1 MSLGYVTAT
10 DLGNALLPLHVRGD
24 ALAQTIQD
32 KPMLKWWESKK
43 KTFPGGLNTSAGAV
57 VGFQFTEPVQG
68 QFMSDSTTLQGY
80 SQDDQLNFGQ
90 AMNLQRTSWYMKE
103 HNYGLIITW
112 TELKADG
119 ITIDDKQAVRRH
131 SDKELFVL
139 TDVLKN
145 RMADFAESYA
155 RGKARLFFL
164 DGTQDP
170 KAMAGL
176 QSIMTQTPTTGTTGG
191 ISRST
196 YPWWQHRVNLNLQ
209 PSGENQTLCRFF
221 QTEMRMLK
229 LFGGRPDAAFCGQD
243 FLNSLEME
251 IRAKGQY
258 TVEGFTKDETN
269 DFGQGSVSLKGLGK
283 FTWEP
288 MLDQLG
294 FSKFCYI
301 LDSRRIKVRP
311 MEDEDDKTLTP
322 VRPYN
327 YLVFLH
333 NITWTGGMTS
343 NQLNAMGL
351 YSIA

>member
-1 MSLGYVTAT
+1 MALGYVTAG
-10 DLGNALLPLHVRGD
+10 DLAAMLLPMHVRGD

-32 KPMLKWWESKK
+32 KPFLKWWESKK
-43 KTFPGGLNTSAGAV
+43 KTFSGGIN
-57 VGFQFTEPVQG
+57 FQLTEGVQG

-90 AMNLQRTSWYMKE
+90 AMNAQRTSFFGKE

-112 TELKADG
+112 TELKQDG

-131 SDKELFVL
+131 GDRELYQL
-139 TDVLKN
+139 MDVLKN

-164 DGTQDP
+164 DGSQDP
-170 KAMAGL
+170 KAMAGFK
-176 QSIMTQTPTTGTTGG
+176 SIIQDTPAIGTVGG
-191 ISRST
+191 INKAV
-196 YPWWQHRVNLNLQ
+196 YPWWQNRVTLTIQ
-209 PSGENQTLCRFF
+209 PSGENQTMCKFF
-221 QTEMRMLK
+221 QSELRLLR
-229 LFGGRPDAAFCGQD
+229 LFGGRPDKAFCGQD
-243 FLNSLEME
+243 FMNALEGE
-251 IRAKGQY
+251 IRAKGVY
-258 TVEGFTKDETN
+258 TQEGFVKDETN
-269 DFGQGSVSLKGLGK
+269 DFGQGKISLKGLGT
-283 FTWEP
+283 FEWEP

-294 FSKFCYI
+294 EGKRCYI

-333 NITWTGGMTS
+333 NITWTGMMTA
-343 NQLNAMGL
+343 NQLNCHGG

>member
-1 MSLGYVTAT
+1 MALGYVTAG
-10 DLGNALLPLHVRGD
+10 DLAAGLLPMHIRGD

-32 KPMLKWWESKK
+32 KPFLKWWESKK
-43 KTFPGGLNTSAGAV
+43 KTFAGGLN
-57 VGFQFTEPVQG
+57 FQITERVQG
-68 QFMSDSTTLQGY
+68 QYMSDTTTLQGY

-90 AMNLQRTSWYMKE
+90 AMNLQQTSWFGKE

-112 TELKADG
+112 TELKQDG

-139 TDVLKN
+139 ADILKN

-164 DGTQDP
+164 DGSQDP
-170 KAMAGL
+170 KAMPGL
-176 QSIMTQTPTTGTTGG
+176 QSIIQDTPAVGTVGG
-191 ISRST
+191 ISKSA
-196 YPWWQHRVNLNLQ
+196 YPWWQSRASLTIQ
-209 PSGENQTLCRFF
+209 PSGENQTMCRFF
-221 QTEMRMLK
+221 QSELRLLR
-229 LFGGRPDAAFCGQD
+229 LFGGRPDTAFCGQD
-243 FLNSLEME
+243 FMNALEME
-251 IRAKGQY
+251 IRAKGVY
-258 TVEGFTKDETN
+258 TQEGFTKDETN
-269 DFGQGSVSLKGLGK
+269 DFGQGAISLKGLGK

-294 FSKFCYI
+294 YGKRCYI
-301 LDSRRIKVRP
+301 LDSRHIKVRP

-333 NITWTGGMTS
+333 NITWTGAMTA
-343 NQLNAMGL
+343 NQLNCHGI
-351 YSIA
+351 YSIL

>member
-1 MSLGYVTAT
+1 MGLGYVTAG
-10 DLGNALLPLHVRGD
+10 DLAQGLLPLHVRG
-24 ALAQTIQD
+24 AAMAQTIQD

-43 KTFPGGLNTSAGAV
+43 KTFAGGLN
-57 VGFQFTEPVQG
+57 FQITEPVQG
-68 QFMSDSTTLQGY
+68 QFMSDMTTLQGY
-80 SQDDQLNFGQ
+80 AQDDPLNFSQ
-90 AMNLQRTSWYMKE
+90 AANLQRTSFFGKE

-112 TELKADG
+112 SELKQDG
-119 ITIDDKQAVRRH
+119 ISIDDKQAVRKH

-139 TDVLKN
+139 TDILKN

-170 KAMAGL
+170 KAMAGFK
-176 QSIMTQTPTTGTTGG
+176 SIIQDTAAVGTVGG
-191 ISRST
+191 INKAT
-196 YPWWQHRVNLNLQ
+196 YPWWQTRAKIDLQ
-209 PSGENQTLCRFF
+209 PSGESQNMCRFF
-221 QTEMRMLK
+221 QSELRLLR
-229 LFGGRPDAAFCGQD
+229 LFGGRPDKAFCGQD
-243 FLNSLEME
+243 FLNALEME
-251 IRAKGQY
+251 IRSKGQY
-258 TVEGFTKDETN
+258 TVEGFSKTETN
-269 DFGQGSVSLKGLGK
+269 DFGQGEISLKGLGT

-294 FSKFCYI
+294 ESKRCYI
-301 LDSRRIKVRP
+301 LDSRHIKVRP

-333 NITWTGGMTS
+333 NITWTGAMTA
-343 NQLNAMGL
+343 NQLNCHGV

>member
-1 MSLGYVTAT
+1 MALGYVTAG
-10 DLGNALLPLHVRGD
+10 DLAQGLLPLHVRGD

-43 KTFPGGLNTSAGAV
+43 KAFPGGL
-57 VGFQFTEPVQG
+57 QLQITEPVQG
-68 QFMSDSTTLQGY
+68 AFMSDTTTLQGY

-90 AMNLQRTSWYMKE
+90 AQNIQRTSFYGKE

-112 TELKADG
+112 SELKQDG
-119 ITIDDKQAVRRH
+119 VSIDDKQAVRRT

-139 TDVLKN
+139 TDILKN
-145 RMADFAESYA
+145 RMSDFAESYA

-164 DGTQDP
+164 DGSQDA
-170 KAMAGL
+170 KAMAGFK
-176 QSIMTQTPTTGTTGG
+176 SIIQDTNTTGTVGG
-191 ISRST
+191 INKAT
-196 YPWWQHRVNLNLQ
+196 YPWWQNRANLTLQ
-209 PSGENQTLCRFF
+209 PSGENQNLCRFF
-221 QTEMRMLK
+221 QSELRLLK
-229 LFGGRPDAAFCGQD
+229 LYGGKPDKAFCGQD
-243 FLNSLEME
+243 FLNALEME
-251 IRAKGQY
+251 IRSKGVY
-258 TVEGFTKDETN
+258 TMEGFTKSGTN
-269 DFGQGSVSLKGLGK
+269 DFGQAEISLKGLGT

-294 FSKFCYI
+294 ESKRCYI

-333 NITWTGGMTS
+333 NITWTGTMTTQ
-343 NQLNAMGL
+343 QLNAHGV
-351 YSIA
+351 YAIA

>member
-1 MSLGYVTAT
+1 MALGYGTAG
-10 DLGNALLPLHVRGD
+10 DLAQGLLPLHVRGD
-24 ALAQTIQD
+24 AMAQTIQD

-43 KTFPGGLNTSAGAV
+43 KTFAGGLN
-57 VGFQFTEPVQG
+57 FQITEPVQG
-68 QFMSDSTTLQGY
+68 QFMSDLTTLQGY
-80 SQDDQLNFGQ
+80 SQDDQLNFSQ
-90 AMNLQRTSWYMKE
+90 AANLQRTSFFGKE

-112 TELKADG
+112 SELKQDG
-119 ITIDDKQAVRRH
+119 ISIDDKQAVRKH

-139 TDVLKN
+139 TDILKN

-170 KAMAGL
+170 KAMAGFK
-176 QSIMTQTPTTGTTGG
+176 SIIQDTAAVGTVGG
-191 ISRST
+191 INKAT
-196 YPWWQHRVNLNLQ
+196 YPWWQTRAKIDLQ
-209 PSGENQTLCRFF
+209 PSGESQNMCRFF
-221 QTEMRMLK
+221 QSELRLLR
-229 LFGGRPDAAFCGQD
+229 LFGGRPDKAFCGQD
-243 FLNSLEME
+243 FLNALEME
-251 IRAKGQY
+251 IRSKGQY
-258 TVEGFTKDETN
+258 TVEGFSKTETN
-269 DFGQGSVSLKGLGK
+269 DFGQGEISLKGLGT

-294 FSKFCYI
+294 ESKRCYI
-301 LDSRRIKVRP
+301 LDSRHIKVRP

-333 NITWTGGMTS
+333 NITWTGAMTA
-343 NQLNAMGL
+343 NQLNCHGV